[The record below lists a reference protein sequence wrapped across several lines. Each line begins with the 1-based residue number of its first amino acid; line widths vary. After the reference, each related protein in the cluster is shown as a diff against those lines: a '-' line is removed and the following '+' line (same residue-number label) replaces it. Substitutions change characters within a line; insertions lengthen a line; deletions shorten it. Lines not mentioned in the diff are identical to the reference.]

1 MNKIRRRILEGIVAL
16 VVASASVFGLG
27 AGPARAG
34 DDLHEITWGHQTPD
48 GVRSFVLYVSP
59 QEGALELARRIEVG
73 KPTGENIGFM
83 QLYSA
88 LVPMASDEFVAVA
101 AIGRNGL
108 PSPLSAWSQAKPSQ
122 PGQPVVVEP

>member
-1 MNKIRRRILEGIVAL
+1 MNKIRRRILEGILAL
-16 VVASASVFGLG
+16 VIASAGVLGLG
-27 AGPARAG
+27 TSPALAEN
-34 DDLHEITWGHQTPD
+34 DLHEIVWGHQTPD
-48 GVRSFVLYVSP
+48 GVRSFILYVSP
-59 QEGALELARRIEVG
+59 QEGALEQARRIEVG
-73 KPTGENIGFM
+73 KPTGENIGYM

-88 LVPMASDEFVAVA
+88 LVSMASDEFVAVA